1 MNNAVFMALFL
12 YTKFILKDTMVMSA
26 KKWSFQKNGRSIE
39 LQPPEDVPPGTSEA
53 LTDFIFAEIGRSTRN
68 LANYRSIWERETSEN
83 ESGRGLSGNMTSQT
97 LDEDGNVLLESLY
110 DRWDTVKI
118 TRAQFEKFL
127 DEFAEYLR
135 TSQDNE

>member
-1 MNNAVFMALFL
+1 
-12 YTKFILKDTMVMSA
+12 MSA